1 MNAKHTLELAV
12 EERILECANLYP
24 EVTTS
29 YLQGMVAPIAREIV
43 RDCQADLL
51 AALQRLLNSYSA
63 DNDLIPGSMIWQSWE
78 TNGQAIAQARAALA
92 KARGE

>member
-51 AALQRLLNSYSA
+51 AALAPMLGMAEADCMDDKSNVWRSA
-63 DNDLIPGSMIWQSWE
+63 MI
-78 TNGQAIAQARAALA
+78 TARAALA
-92 KARGE
+92 KATGKT